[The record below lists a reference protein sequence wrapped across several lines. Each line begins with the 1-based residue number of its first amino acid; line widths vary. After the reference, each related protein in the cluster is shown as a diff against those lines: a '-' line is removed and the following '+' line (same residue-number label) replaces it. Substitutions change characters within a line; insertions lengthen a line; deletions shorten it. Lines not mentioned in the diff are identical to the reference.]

1 MLAAG
6 LLLLALGAGQAGGS
20 AAHPAASST
29 DEKRRIAER
38 LEVLR
43 READALNA
51 REKTV
56 LVQLRRL
63 QVDRDIRLTE
73 QRQADASLAAA
84 SRELADATADL
95 DALEQ
100 REAAEEPALG
110 RRLADVYKLGSG
122 GYLHLLLS
130 VDHAEDV
137 GRAYRTVAA
146 LAAMDRERVRAHQ
159 STLASLKKIRADLA
173 SKRTRD
179 ADAQAVASRAAAA
192 AAGAVTAITALVND
206 IDARRD
212 LNAQF
217 VGELQTAQQQLNS
230 TVAALPSSGA
240 ALPLRPFQ
248 GALDWP
254 LAGPVTGRFGRGRAT
269 RFGTAVVR
277 NGIEIGARPGTPVGA
292 VHDGTVAFAAPFSGF
307 GNLVILDH
315 GAHAY
320 SLYGYLSAL
329 AVTKGD
335 HVDRGARV
343 GDVGVAPAGPAAL
356 YFEVRIDGKAV
367 DPLQWLKPRP

>member
-1 MLAAG
+1 MAPAIGVSAQAANTP
-6 LLLLALGAGQAGGS
+6 GA
-20 AAHPAASST
+20 

-38 LEVLR
+38 LEVLH

-56 LVQLRRL
+56 LVQLRKL
-63 QVDRDIRLTE
+63 QVDRDIRVAE
-73 QRQADASLAAA
+73 QRQADSTLATAN
-84 SRELADATADL
+84 RELADATADL
-95 DALEQ
+95 DALER

-110 RRLADVYKLGSG
+110 KRLADVYKLGGG
-122 GYLHLLLS
+122 GYLHMLLS
-130 VDHAEDV
+130 VDHVGDV

-146 LAAMDRERVRAHQ
+146 LAAMDRERVTAHQ
-159 STLASLKKIRADLA
+159 STLTSLKAIRADLQ
-173 SKRTRD
+173 SKRQHA
-179 ADAQAVASRAAAA
+179 ADAQAAAGRAAAA
-192 AAGAVTAITALVND
+192 AAGAVTAVTALVTD

-217 VGELQTAQQQLNS
+217 VSELQTAQQQLNS
-230 TVAALPSSGA
+230 TVAGLPSSVA

-254 LAGPVTGRFGRGRAT
+254 LAGPVTGRFGRGRAS

-277 NGIEIGARPGTPVGA
+277 NGIEIGARPGTAVAA

-335 HVDRGARV
+335 HVDRSARV